1 MIQDRPS
8 HGVIR
13 VSTVPLARIDV
24 ASRRRVDG
32 RKVFVLAVSLAVLF
46 MPAHSDAQP
55 GVPVESVIGND
66 QANAAGVPFRPAS
79 RGNSTGTATLTQQI
93 LQSIRHWKEASRV
106 VVDAV
111 TGPATASAPA
121 VRQTQPVLTAPVEM
135 SVEEI
140 IRDVWPDQLE
150 DRAVRIAW
158 RESRFVPTARNS
170 ICSGL
175 FQIFWAVH
183 KSWLASDLGITSRDQ
198 LYDAR
203 TNAEAALALYYRAG
217 GWSPWAATA

>member
-24 ASRRRVDG
+24 APRRRVDG
-32 RKVFVLAVSLAVLF
+32 RKVFVLAVSLAVLL

-79 RGNSTGTATLTQQI
+79 RGNSTGTATLTTQI

-121 VRQTQPVLTAPVEM
+121 VRLLPPVPIVEPT
-135 SVEEI
+135 VEEI
-140 IRDVWPDQLE
+140 IRDVWPDELE

-158 RESRFVPTARNS
+158 RESRFMPSAHNACCFG
-170 ICSGL
+170 I
-175 FQIFWAVH
+175 FQVYFSMHRA
-183 KSWLASDLGITSRDQ
+183 WLADFGVYQPSDL
-198 LYDAR
+198 YDPR
-203 TNAEAALALYYRAG
+203 VNATVALALYEAA
-217 GWSPWAATA
+217 GWSPWSQG